1 MIKDLIGNV
10 DVKDRAKGLK
20 AKIKANKRYIP
31 LVVIALA
38 VIAYFV
44 WPSDESIYV
53 GTIEV
58 TEVDV
63 APRVSS
69 QIAERVRDEGDT
81 VKAGD
86 VLYRLT
92 CEDVLVDAE
101 KAGNDFVRAEKLLAT
116 GNMSPEQYD
125 AYKRTYD
132 DSMWR
137 VDWCTVRS
145 PIDGTILTK
154 FHEGGDYVGIG
165 AKLMAMG
172 DLTDVWAY
180 VYVDQPM
187 LVSLSIGQDVTGYLP
202 ELKKKIAGR
211 IIHIK
216 DEAEF
221 TPKNVQT
228 RKERTRLV
236 FGVKIRFDN
245 SENLLKPGM
254 PIEVRFRK
262 LTSG

>member
-1 MIKDLIGNV
+1 MKIQLPKLPNLPKSPKERKKIVMLALIAV
-10 DVKDRAKGLK
+10 
-20 AKIKANKRYIP
+20 
-31 LVVIALA
+31 LA
-38 VIAYFV
+38 VTAIYFFV
-44 WPSDESIYV
+44 RDDESIYV

-69 QIAERVRDEGDT
+69 QVAERVVDEGAI
-81 VKAGD
+81 VKTGD

-92 CEDVLVDAE
+92 CEDVMV
-101 KAGNDFVRAEKLLAT
+101 EKLKQEHDFARATKLLET
-116 GNMSPEQYD
+116 GNMSPEEFD
-125 AYKRTYD
+125 SAKARHDVTMYK
-132 DSMWR
+132 
-137 VDWCTVRS
+137 VDWCTVKA

-154 FHEGGDYVGIG
+154 FHEAGDYVNTGT
-165 AKLMAMG
+165 KLMAMG
-172 DLTDVWAY
+172 DLNDVWAY

-187 LVSLSIGQDVTGYLP
+187 LAKLSIGQSVIGVLP
-202 ELKKKIAGR
+202 ELHEKKIKGQ

-236 FGVKIRFDN
+236 FGIKVKFDN
-245 SENLLKPGM
+245 SEKILKPGM
-254 PIEVRFRK
+254 PIEVNFNVK
-262 LTSG
+262 G

>member
-1 MIKDLIGNV
+1 MIKDLI
-10 DVKDRAKGLK
+10 KTH
-20 AKIKANKRYIP
+20 KRY
-31 LVVIALA
+31 VALA
-38 VIAYFV
+38 VVALAVAAYFV
-44 WPSDESIYV
+44 WPDGESIYV

-63 APRVSS
+63 APRVAS
-69 QIAERVRDEGDT
+69 QIAERVRDEGDL

-86 VLYRLT
+86 VLYKLT
-92 CEDVLVDAE
+92 CETQTVNLA
-101 KAGNDFVRAEKLLAT
+101 KSKNDFIRAEKLLAT

-125 AYKRTYD
+125 SYKKTYENNAYD
-132 DSMWR
+132 
-137 VDWCTVRS
+137 VEWCTVRS
-145 PIDGTILTK
+145 PIDATILTK
-154 FHEGGDYVGIG
+154 FHEGGDYVYTGT
-165 AKLMAMG
+165 KLMALG

-180 VYVDQPM
+180 VYVDQPL
-187 LVSLSIGQDVTGYLP
+187 LVSLTIGQDVTGYLP
-202 ELKKKIAGR
+202 ELGNKPIAGK

-236 FGVKIRFDN
+236 YGVKIKFDN

-254 PIEVRFRK
+254 PIEVRFAK
-262 LTSG
+262 LKK